1 MIGVDKVQPDCGVAD
16 KELALF
22 WFANLDLLPFE
33 NGGGTGFVDADGVGH
48 FNVNLSRGCRML
60 SILGVSGICLV
71 LA

>member
-48 FNVNLSRGCRML
+48 FFNLCIVMVAVR
-60 SILGVSGICLV
+60 V
-71 LA
+71 LR